1 MPLITIEV
9 IKDVFTPRQKRDLIE
24 KVTEACVAVEGE
36 ALREVTWVR
45 VQEIEQ
51 GDWGIGGKCL
61 TAADVHAM
69 AAAKAA

>member
-24 KVTEACVAVEGE
+24 KVTEACIAVEGE

-45 VQEIEQ
+45 IQEIQQ

-61 TAADVHAM
+61 TASDVHAM
-69 AAAKAA
+69 AASKAA